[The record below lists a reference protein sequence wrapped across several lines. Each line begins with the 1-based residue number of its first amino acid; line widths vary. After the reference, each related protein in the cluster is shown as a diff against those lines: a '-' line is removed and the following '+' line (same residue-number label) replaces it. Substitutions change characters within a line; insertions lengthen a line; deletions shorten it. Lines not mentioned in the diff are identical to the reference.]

1 MPEPAKPITQNQ
13 AADIVGVTLRHLQ
26 RIAAEAGGPPKL
38 ANVEGRSA
46 GFPCAS
52 FGKWLRQRWHL
63 EAGGADEALDPRA
76 ERAKLDRARRQAVE
90 MENKRRAGE
99 LLPADEVAATWVRL
113 VTAAKSTLLS
123 IPARASGEVFRA
135 KSTREVEDIL
145 LRHIYEALE
154 RLADGEGIK
163 ADTSQA
169 A

>member
-76 ERAKLDRARRQAVE
+76 ERAKLDRARRLAVE
-90 MENKRRAGE
+90 MENKRRSGE
-99 LLPADEVAATWVRL
+99 LLPRDEVAAAWSRHVQ
-113 VTAAKSTLLS
+113 TAKATLLS
-123 IPARASGEVFRA
+123 IPARASSELLRA
-135 KSTREVEDIL
+135 TTLREAEDIL
-145 LRHIYEALE
+145 RRHIHEALE
-154 RLADGEGIK
+154 RLSSGEGTEV
-163 ADTSQA
+163 DTTTA
-169 A
+169 

>member
-1 MPEPAKPITQNQ
+1 MPEPARPITQHQ

-76 ERAKLDRARRQAVE
+76 ERAKLDRARRLAVE
-90 MENKRRAGE
+90 MENKRRSGE
-99 LLPADEVAATWVRL
+99 LLPRDEVAETWVRL
-113 VTAAKSTLLS
+113 VTAAKATLLA
-123 IPARASGEVFRA
+123 IPSRASAEVFRA

-154 RLADGEGIK
+154 RLSSGEGTEV
-163 ADTSQA
+163 DTTTA
-169 A
+169 